1 MRTTRRGVLKGGALA
16 GAVAAVPVAAQAAAG
31 VAAEVTAVIV
41 YDSRLAESASFA
53 GGRGIDL
60 AAVSLRDAHAALVGA
75 SRIEGLTRWS
85 DWTVLRGLLEEQ
97 GLRRTVETRASAPL
111 SGHDGLLRWS
121 MAAR

>member
-1 MRTTRRGVLKGGALA
+1 MRTTRRALLKGSALA
-16 GAVAAVPVAAQAAAG
+16 GAVAAVPVAARAAEAAAL
-31 VAAEVTAVIV
+31 VV

-53 GGRGIDL
+53 GGQGIDL
-60 AAVSLRDAHAALVGA
+60 ADMSLRDAHAALAGA
-75 SRIEGLTRWS
+75 ARVEGLTRWS

-97 GLRRTVETRASAPL
+97 GLRRTAETRASAPL

>member
-1 MRTTRRGVLKGGALA
+1 MQTTRRGLLKGGALA
-16 GAVAAVPVAAQAAAG
+16 GAAVAVPVAAHGAAVAAA
-31 VAAEVTAVIV
+31 VVV

-53 GGRGIDL
+53 GGQGIDL
-60 AAVSLRDAHAALVGA
+60 AALSLREAHAALAGA
-75 SRIEGLTRWS
+75 ARIEGLTRWS

-97 GLRRTVETRASAPL
+97 GLRRTAETRLGAPL

>member
-16 GAVAAVPVAAQAAAG
+16 GAVAAVPVAAHASAQA
-31 VAAEVTAVIV
+31 VAVIV
-41 YDSRLAESASFA
+41 HDSRLAESASFA

-60 AAVSLRDAHAALVGA
+60 AAVSLRDAQAALESATRV
-75 SRIEGLTRWS
+75 EGLTRWS

-97 GLRRTVETRASAPL
+97 GLRRTAEARIGAPL

>member
-1 MRTTRRGVLKGGALA
+1 MRTTRRDMLKGGALA
-16 GAVAAVPVAAQAAAG
+16 GAAAAVPFAAQAAEAS
-31 VAAEVTAVIV
+31 AMIV

-60 AAVSLRDAHAALVGA
+60 AHISLREARDRLEGAARV
-75 SRIEGLTRWS
+75 EGLTRWS

-97 GLRRTVETRASAPL
+97 GLRRTAETRATAPL

>member
-1 MRTTRRGVLKGGALA
+1 MRTDRRGVLKGGALV
-16 GAVAAVPVAAQAAAG
+16 GAVAAVPVAVHADAEAAG
-31 VAAEVTAVIV
+31 AVV

-53 GGRGIDL
+53 GRRGIDL
-60 AAVSLRDAHAALVGA
+60 AAMSLREAHAALAGSTRV
-75 SRIEGLTRWS
+75 EGLTRWS

-97 GLRRTVETRASAPL
+97 GLRRTAETRLGAPL

>member
-1 MRTTRRGVLKGGALA
+1 MRTDRRGVLKGGALV

-31 VAAEVTAVIV
+31 VAAVVV

-60 AAVSLRDAHAALVGA
+60 AAMSLRDAHAALAGA
-75 SRIEGLTRWS
+75 TRVEGLTRWS

-97 GLRRTVETRASAPL
+97 GLRRTGETRASAPL

>member
-1 MRTTRRGVLKGGALA
+1 MLTTRRGVLKGGALA
-16 GAVAAVPVAAQAAAG
+16 GAVAAVPVAAQAATEMA
-31 VAAEVTAVIV
+31 AVIV

-60 AAVSLRDAHAALVGA
+60 AAVSLRDAHAALAGA
-75 SRIEGLTRWS
+75 MRVEGLTRWS
-85 DWTVLRGLLEEQ
+85 DWTALRGLLEEQ
-97 GLRRTVETRASAPL
+97 GLRRTAETRASAPL

>member
-1 MRTTRRGVLKGGALA
+1 MRTTRREVLKSGVMA
-16 GAVAAVPVAAQAAAG
+16 GAVAAVPVVAQASQAAQPEAM
-31 VAAEVTAVIV
+31 VL
-41 YDSRLAESASFA
+41 YDSRLAESVSFA

-60 AAVSLRDAHAALVGA
+60 AAVSLRDAHAALAHAKRV
-75 SRIEGLTRWS
+75 EGLTRWS

-97 GLRRTVETRASAPL
+97 GLRRTGETRTSAPL

>member
-1 MRTTRRGVLKGGALA
+1 MRTDRRGLLKGGALA
-16 GAVAAVPVAAQAAAG
+16 GVAVAVPVGARAAEAAAF
-31 VAAEVTAVIV
+31 VV
-41 YDSRLAESASFA
+41 YDSRLPESASFA

-60 AAVSLRDAHAALVGA
+60 ARISLREAHGLLAGA
-75 SRIEGLTRWS
+75 GRVEGLTRWS

-97 GLRRTVETRASAPL
+97 GLRRTAETRVGAPL